1 VKIVKWILL
10 SVLMTMLLLSS
21 CSAPAT
27 EGMEVRDAWARP
39 ALQGGNGA
47 VYFVIR
53 SSIADEIVGV
63 TSDVAES
70 VEMHESRMTGDV
82 MEMRQVES
90 VPLGAGQEVT
100 FEPGGFHI
108 MLIGLKQD
116 LKNGDEIAINLQFK
130 NHEDLRV
137 NVDVTDTPASE

>member
-1 VKIVKWILL
+1 VKWIL
-10 SVLMTMLLLSS
+10 VLVLTATLLLSS

-63 TSDVAES
+63 TSGVAES

-82 MEMRQVES
+82 MEMRQAES
-90 VPLGAGQEVT
+90 VPLGAGDDVT